1 MRKLAL
7 VVCLAAAGCANPAQQ
22 HAQETATALETVR
35 ANCADRFPQRI
46 GNYLPKVRCEADA
59 QMAAM
64 TANGV
69 PADLASLFIAKR
81 SSIAGSIDRGAIS
94 PEDGDLQIAQVRSE
108 IVDRQQARR
117 NAALSA
123 LAMEPPPMMQAPTY
137 RPIPTP
143 AITNCNPTFGGG
155 VSCTTIRQ

>member
-1 MRKLAL
+1 M

-22 HAQETATALETVR
+22 RAQDTAATFDTVR
-35 ANCADRFPQRI
+35 AGCAERFPQKL
-46 GNYLPKVRCEADA
+46 GNYLSKARCEADA

-64 TANGV
+64 TANGF

-81 SSIAGSIDRGAIS
+81 ASIAGSIDRGAIS
-94 PEDGDLQIAQVRSE
+94 PEEGDLQIAQVRTE
-108 IVDRQQARR
+108 IIDRQQARR

-143 AITNCNPTFGGG
+143 TITNCNPTFGGG
-155 VSCTTIRQ
+155 VSCTTTR